1 MKLSTKSRYAARSLI
16 DLAIYGQDHPLSIA
30 EIGSREQISERYLE
44 LIFATLKK
52 AGFIASARGSQGGY
66 QLIRPI
72 ESITIYDI
80 IELMENNTSI
90 INEQD
95 EKDPMKRILMREVWT
110 PIDVSLKTYLS
121 ELTIAELS
129 LS

>member
-1 MKLSTKSRYAARSLI
+1 MKLSTKSRYAARCLI
-16 DLAIYGQDHPLSIA
+16 DLAIYGKDHPLSIGA
-30 EIGSREQISERYLE
+30 REEISERYLE

-80 IELMENNTSI
+80 IALMETNTSI
-90 INEQD
+90 VNTQD
-95 EKDPMKRILMREVWT
+95 ERDPMKRILMREVWSL
-110 PIDVSLKTYLS
+110 IDDNLKAYLS
-121 ELTIAELS
+121 DLTIAELS

>member
-1 MKLSTKSRYAARSLI
+1 M
-16 DLAIYGQDHPLSIA
+16 
-30 EIGSREQISERYLE
+30 
-44 LIFATLKK
+44 KK

-80 IELMENNTSI
+80 IALMETNTSI
-90 INEQD
+90 VNTQD
-95 EKDPMKRILMREVWT
+95 ERDPMKRILMREVWSL
-110 PIDVSLKTYLS
+110 IDDNLKAYLS
-121 ELTIAELS
+121 DLTIAELS

>member
-1 MKLSTKSRYAARSLI
+1 MRK
-16 DLAIYGQDHPLSIA
+16 
-30 EIGSREQISERYLE
+30 YLE

-80 IELMENNTSI
+80 IALMETNTSI
-90 INEQD
+90 VNTQD
-95 EKDPMKRILMREVWT
+95 ERDPMKRILMREVWSL
-110 PIDVSLKTYLS
+110 IDDNLKAYLS
-121 ELTIAELS
+121 DLTIAELS